1 VTEIPTTLTKRQLT
15 TFKKFLVESGA
26 QELRLTNEW
35 ELMRVQVDDKTLIL
49 YKNKS
54 GRLAWP
60 EALKEAWVAFK
71 SGGQIKWSGYADKVN
86 RRKRTPVKMQT
97 IAERDGTE
105 CFYCGEEGSDPEEFT
120 MEHMLDASK
129 GGGNHIHNLVLACR
143 DCNQAVRH
151 MSVAEKCRYR
161 EQKRQLQP
169 VAIGV
174 QLG

>member
-1 VTEIPTTLTKRQLT
+1 MIEIPTTLTKRQMT

-35 ELMRVQVDDKTLIL
+35 EVMRVQVDDKTLIL

-60 EALKEAWVAFK
+60 EALKEAWAAFK
-71 SGGQIKWSGYADKVN
+71 SGGQVKWSGYAGKVS

-97 IAERDGTE
+97 IAERDGNE
-105 CFYCGEEGSDPEEFT
+105 CFYCAILPENDDPEWFT
-120 MEHMLDASK
+120 MEHMLDTSK
-129 GGGNHIHNLVLACR
+129 GGGNHVHNLVLACGE
-143 DCNQAVRH
+143 CNQAVRH

-161 EQKRQLQP
+161 EMKRNLKE
-169 VAIGV
+169 GERND
-174 QLG
+174 